1 LCWNIIMER
10 ARSKAQLEVWQRNT
24 FYYGSNDDRTKIN
37 LLFRNL
43 SHRPSAI
50 VDIYVR
56 AGEGILEGCGYKN
69 QLELPIN
76 IEPWGVKG
84 VQFRIEKKDEKL
96 MTDILVRDIEDHKI
110 VVVRSSE
117 QTWTKAKSKGKT
129 P

>member
-1 LCWNIIMER
+1 MER
-10 ARSKAQLEVWQRNT
+10 ARSKAQLEVWKRNT

-43 SHRPSAI
+43 SHRPTAI

-56 AGEGILEGCGYKN
+56 AGEGILEGRGYKN

-96 MTDILVRDIEDHKI
+96 MTDILVKDIEDHKI

-117 QTWTKAKSKGKT
+117 QTWTKSKG
-129 P
+129 